1 MQEQKYLSCILFK
14 NEKGL
19 LGKVATKLGE
29 NDVNIEKISISTVNK
44 ESTIQKVIVYTTG
57 VKSEQVLSNVI
68 KTMPGV
74 LDAFTFDG
82 TENIIEEEIC
92 IIKIQNTNPA
102 IVKVVN
108 LINGMNGKILHIDNS
123 QTIYEIVGDTS
134 KMDNMIQSIFDFT
147 PDVEISRSPI
157 ITAIDN

>member
-57 VKSEQVLSNVI
+57 VRSEQVLANVI

-74 LDAFTFDG
+74 MDAFTFKGD
-82 TENIIEEEIC
+82 ENIIEEEIC

-108 LINGMNGKILHIDNS
+108 LINGMSGKILHIDNN
-123 QTIYEIVGDTS
+123 QTIYEIVGETS